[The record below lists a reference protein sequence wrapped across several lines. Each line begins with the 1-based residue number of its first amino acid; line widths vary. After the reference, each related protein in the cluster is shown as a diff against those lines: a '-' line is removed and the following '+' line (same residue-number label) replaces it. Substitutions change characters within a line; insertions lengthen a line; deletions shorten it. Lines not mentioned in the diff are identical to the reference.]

1 MTRARLLALIVSAG
15 VTGVLS
21 LSTATAADAA
31 VGRSFSKTTAAG
43 SGASDGQAFVY
54 GIVTWTSKTSFTIS
68 GRINDLCNGP
78 TDGDGL
84 GAYFNGTITYMDG
97 SGRGM
102 GNPNIAQDTQGCT
115 ESSVGF
121 SYTAPVGKNVRR
133 LNLVVQE
140 LDISGGRAGEVVRW
154 TMDNPYTG

>member
-1 MTRARLLALIVSAG
+1 MMRARLLALIISAG

-21 LSTATAADAA
+21 VSTATAADAS

-43 SGASDGQAFVY
+43 SGASDGQAYVY
-54 GIVTWTSKTSFTIS
+54 GIVTWNSKTSFTIS
-68 GRINDLCNGP
+68 GRINDLCRGA
-78 TDGDGL
+78 TDGDGF

-102 GNPNIAQDTQGCT
+102 GNPSIAQDTRGCT

-121 SYTAPVGKNVRR
+121 TYNAPVGKNVRR

-140 LDISGGRAGEVVRW
+140 LDLDAGRAGEAVRW